1 MTLKAAL
8 PVHAIMATLEMA
20 SDVMVRT
27 RLSRLAKIINSCK
40 QILMNVL
47 LTWTTV
53 QNMPHVL
60 ILRGVT
66 AVTVILGI
74 LEMAQNASVR
84 KVTHQAF

>member
-1 MTLKAAL
+1 MSVQLTWTIVQSRLHAMTMKAAL

-20 SDVMVRT
+20 SDVM
-27 RLSRLAKIINSCK
+27 
-40 QILMNVL
+40 ILMNVL

>member
-1 MTLKAAL
+1 
-8 PVHAIMATLEMA
+8 
-20 SDVMVRT
+20 
-27 RLSRLAKIINSCK
+27 
-40 QILMNVL
+40 MNVL

-84 KVTHQAF
+84 KVIHQAF